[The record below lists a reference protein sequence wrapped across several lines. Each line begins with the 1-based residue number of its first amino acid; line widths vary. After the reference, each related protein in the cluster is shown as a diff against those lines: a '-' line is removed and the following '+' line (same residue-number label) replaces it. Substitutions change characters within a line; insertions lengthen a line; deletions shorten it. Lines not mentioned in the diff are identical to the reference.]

1 MDSTFPSSN
10 INIRIEEMLVD
21 CTQLEMSRSV
31 DNMKDKIRGMV
42 VIIIDL
48 CLPQCNIYTTGFRIK
63 RLSNRSHTISHLGR

>member
-21 CTQLEMSRSV
+21 CTQLEMARSV